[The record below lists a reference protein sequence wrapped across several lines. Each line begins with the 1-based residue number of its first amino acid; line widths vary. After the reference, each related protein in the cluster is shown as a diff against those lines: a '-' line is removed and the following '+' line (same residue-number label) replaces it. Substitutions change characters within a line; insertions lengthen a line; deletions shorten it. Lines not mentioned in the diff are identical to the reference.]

1 MQEAQ
6 WFKLIT
12 DNLVSCVIAY
22 MLLKFFIEI
31 MKKKL
36 LENNETEK
44 QNLQKN
50 IEIFNSLSN
59 LNGKFDSSKKD
70 INDCFSKTTVLLD
83 KMSSNMDKQCTLLE
97 SLDRRVNVKGDKR

>member
-1 MQEAQ
+1 METQ

-22 MLLKFFIEI
+22 MLLKFFIEV
-31 MKKKL
+31 MRNKL
-36 LENNETEK
+36 LGNSETER

-59 LNGKFDSSKKD
+59 LNGKFDNSKKD
-70 INDCFSKTTVLLD
+70 INDCFSKTTILLD
-83 KMSSNMDKQCTLLE
+83 KMSRNMDKQYTLLE
-97 SLDRRVNVKGDKR
+97 SLDRRVDKK

>member
-1 MQEAQ
+1 METQ

-59 LNGKFDSSKKD
+59 LNGKFDNSKKT
-70 INDCFSKTTVLLD
+70 IIYIILAVIKFTV
-83 KMSSNMDKQCTLLE
+83 KI
-97 SLDRRVNVKGDKR
+97 RKRIK

>member
-1 MQEAQ
+1 METQ

-22 MLLKFFIEI
+22 MLLKFFIEV
-31 MKKKL
+31 MRNKL
-36 LENNETEK
+36 LGNSETER

-59 LNGKFDSSKKD
+59 LNGKFDNSKKD
-70 INDCFSKTTVLLD
+70 INDCFSKTTILLD
-83 KMSSNMDKQCTLLE
+83 KMSRNMDKQCTLLE
-97 SLDRRVNVKGDKR
+97 SLDRRIDHKGD

>member
-1 MQEAQ
+1 MQEVQ

-59 LNGKFDSSKKD
+59 LNNKFDSSKND
-70 INDCFSKTTVLLD
+70 INDCFSKTAILLD
-83 KMSSNMDKQCTLLE
+83 KMSKNMDKQCTLLE
-97 SLDRRVNVKGDKR
+97 SLDRRINHKEN